1 MLTIQ
6 EKLQND
12 SILDEYHRQELEE
25 ISKLNQ
31 NIDMSGNDLD
41 HVHVFPLW

>member
-6 EKLQND
+6 ERLQKD

-41 HVHVFPLW
+41 HVCSFSLY

>member
-6 EKLQND
+6 ERIQKD
-12 SILDEYHRQELEE
+12 SILDEYQRQEMEE

-41 HVHVFPLW
+41 HVRSFSLY